1 MQALDIWLRVS
12 LHCHQVKDPSV
23 PWQASSHSV
32 QENLWFWRECWELD
46 RQQLKEKK
54 LKKRNTKS
62 TTNTHFSQNALLDL
76 FLLYFLSFFV
86 SDIISASFTFCLH
99 VVVFFPNF
107 SLNEFY
113 LQILLQTT
121 LQLGWGVFLSLLCCH
136 GLIIEYS
143 ENIHLTLIN
152 HFCPVFSLSCQLLF
166 KSSVIHIFS
175 SVSTYFRPHPLSVP
189 LSFLPPCSP
198 PAPPA
203 FPFRSS
209 CLSQPPAR

>member
-23 PWQASSHSV
+23 PWQALSHSV

-76 FLLYFLSFFV
+76 FLLYFLF
-86 SDIISASFTFCLH
+86 FCLRH
-99 VVVFFPNF
+99 HFCLIYILSTCCCFFPNF

-136 GLIIEYS
+136 GLIIEDS
-143 ENIHLTLIN
+143 ENIYLTLIN
-152 HFCPVFSLSCQLLF
+152 HFYPVFSLSCQLLF
-166 KSSVIHIFS
+166 KS
-175 SVSTYFRPHPLSVP
+175 L
-189 LSFLPPCSP
+189 
-198 PAPPA
+198 
-203 FPFRSS
+203 
-209 CLSQPPAR
+209 